1 MPMDGWMIGI
11 FIVITIAVVLQMLIL
26 GGMFLQFR
34 QTSRDV
40 RQATLDM
47 QKRIDPLLFRVGRI
61 VDNSEDKI
69 SSIVS
74 DAAEVT
80 RLARGQAQKIDRI
93 VSDTLDRTRVQIIRA
108 DAIITG
114 TLEAVEDAG
123 VTLRRS
129 VLGPLQQA
137 SAVLKG
143 IRTGIDFIRGQ
154 RARSTAGA
162 TQADEELFI

>member
-1 MPMDGWMIGI
+1 MPTDGWMIGV
-11 FIVITIAVVLQMLIL
+11 FVVITVAVLLQMLIL
-26 GGMFLQFR
+26 AAMFFQFR
-34 QTSRDV
+34 QTSREVHQVAVDI
-40 RQATLDM
+40 Q
-47 QKRIDPLLFRVGRI
+47 QKIHPLLFRFGRI
-61 VDNSEDKI
+61 VENSEEKI

-74 DAAEVT
+74 DAAEIT
-80 RLARGQAQKIDRI
+80 RLARGQAQKIDR
-93 VSDTLDRTRVQIIRA
+93 VVTDTLDRTRVQIIRA

-123 VTLRRS
+123 VSLRRS

-154 RARSTAGA
+154 RARSTGA
-162 TQADEELFI
+162 TQPDEELFI